1 MFPRLRS
8 LATQIVT
15 TSTHRSEDISG
26 ARRLLK
32 HPPSKELRS
41 LQIVIF
47 PDQVAKKYLSFDLGE
62 LDEALVTAAA
72 DWWKNVHFSF
82 AICSTTD
89 DAEGVVRRL
98 QKKGLPLLH
107 AKSPLDIVVEHGA
120 HSFVTACYDSA
131 SLIIDNALIT

>member
-26 ARRLLK
+26 ARRLIK

-72 DWWKNVHFSF
+72 NSWRNVHFSF
-82 AICSTTD
+82 AVCARLYKEED
-89 DAEGVVRRL
+89 VMQRFREEGF
-98 QKKGLPLLH
+98 PLLN
-107 AKSPLDIVVEHGA
+107 AKSPLDFVVVHGA
-120 HSFVTACYDSA
+120 RSRHGVW
-131 SLIIDNALIT
+131 L